1 MTSIVVLQ
9 FLKPTLKIFSLLQ
22 AVPKSVFAFTYV
34 GPRLPGK
41 LLQTLTAKSLE
52 HCVDDNLKYALMKTS
67 GQKRASWIEAAIG
80 VWNDS
85 QVSDGS
91 KIQLHSER
99 PGDKIVTFTKKS
111 GDTQEDHFIVEKIR
125 DEQRKK
131 KRGEASTYLYLH

>member
-1 MTSIVVLQ
+1 VVLQ
-9 FLKPTLKIFSLLQ
+9 FLKPTLKIFSFLQ
-22 AVPKSVFAFTYV
+22 AVPKTVFAFTYV

-41 LLQTLTAKSLE
+41 LMQTLTTKSLE
-52 HCVDDNLKYALMKTS
+52 HCEDDDNLKYALIKTD
-67 GQKRASWIEAAIG
+67 QKRASWIEAAIG

-91 KIQLHSER
+91 KIQLHSE
-99 PGDKIVTFTKKS
+99 PPDDKIVTFTKKS
-111 GDTQEDHFIVEKIR
+111 GHTQEDHFIVEKIR